1 VSTKDLVNGYE
12 GTARQIQ
19 DFMWKGRPFKSEKI
33 EHTKEELELML
44 DSIREECWSIYD
56 CAARELGWKE

>member
-19 DFMWKGRPFKSEKI
+19 NFMWKGSEKI
-33 EHTKEELELML
+33 EHTKEELEIML